1 MPDKLEKNYFGMNM
15 IWWFGVVEDRNDPI
29 KLGRVRVRC
38 NTWHTEDKILL
49 PTESLPWAQ
58 CIQPVTSAA
67 ISGIGRSPTGL
78 VEGSWVFGFFM
89 DGKDAQKPMV
99 MGSLAGLSTEEPDKE
114 IGFNDPNEIFPLN
127 EDSEPHPSQH
137 DVKEKF
143 HALNEP
149 DVDRLAR
156 NDKREDPDTE
166 LISPILAKKAAG
178 LSLGN
183 IVPKIISG
191 DDFDT
196 LTWDEQASK
205 YNAKYANNHVT
216 RTESGHVFEVDDT
229 PSNERIHE
237 YHKSG
242 TFKEI
247 AASGNTVTRIVG
259 DNYTVVAGN
268 DFIKIKGSTNVT
280 IDGNCNMYVAGNY
293 NLLVDGNK
301 NEVIKGNKTE
311 KIHGRYDSDVQGEY
325 DLEANIIH
333 LNKTEKYA
341 SGGDGGLGDST

>member
-1 MPDKLEKNYFGMNM
+1 MPDKLEKDYFGMNL

-38 NTWHTEDKILL
+38 NTWHTEDKKLL

-58 CIQPVTSAA
+58 CIQPITSAA

-89 DGKDAQKPMV
+89 DGKEAQKPMV
-99 MGSLAGLSTEEPDKE
+99 IGSLAGIPTEEPNEE

-137 DVKEKF
+137 DVEEKF

-156 NDKREDPDTE
+156 NDKREDSGTE
-166 LISPILAKKAAG
+166 LISPLLAKKAEG
-178 LSLGN
+178 LTTNSVIPHNQG
-183 IVPKIISG
+183 
-191 DDFDT
+191 
-196 LTWDEQASK
+196 TWNEEGSK

-216 RTESGHVFEVDDT
+216 RTEGGHVFEVDDT
-229 PSNERIHE
+229 PKNERIHE

-247 AASGNTVTRIVG
+247 SASGNTVTRIVG
-259 DNYTVVAGN
+259 DNYTIVAGT
-268 DFIKIKGSTNVT
+268 DYVRIKGKTNIH
-280 IDGNCNMYVAGNY
+280 IDKDCNMYIGGDWNVNVVGNI
-293 NLLVDGNK
+293 DIRGK
-301 NEVIKGNKTE
+301 RI
-311 KIHGRYDSDVQGEY
+311 D
-325 DLEANIIH
+325 
-333 LNKTEKYA
+333 LNKSAPTT
-341 SGGDGGLGDST
+341 GDTSAITT

>member
-1 MPDKLEKNYFGMNM
+1 MADKLENNFFGMNL
-15 IWWFGVVEDRNDPI
+15 IWFFGVVEDRNDPI

-38 NTWHTEDKILL
+38 LGWHTEDKILL

-67 ISGIGRSPTGL
+67 ISGVGRSPTGL

-99 MGSLAGLSTEEPDKE
+99 MGSLAGLPTEPPEDPDKE
-114 IGFNDPNEIFPLN
+114 IGFSDPNEIFPLN
-127 EDSEPHPSQH
+127 EDSDPHPSQH
-137 DVKEKF
+137 NVKEKF

-156 NDKREDPDTE
+156 NDKREDPETE
-166 LISPILAKKAAG
+166 LISPILAKKAADITTNSVIPHSQG
-178 LSLGN
+178 
-183 IVPKIISG
+183 
-191 DDFDT
+191 
-196 LTWDEQASK
+196 TWNEEGSK

-229 PSNERIHE
+229 PDNERIHE

-247 AASGNTVTRIVG
+247 SASGNTVTRIVG
-259 DNYTVVAGN
+259 DNYTIIAGT
-268 DFIKIKGSTNVT
+268 DYVRIKGKANIH
-280 IDGNCNMYVAGNY
+280 IDNDCNMYIGGDWNVNVVGNI
-293 NLLVDGNK
+293 DIRGK
-301 NEVIKGNKTE
+301 RI
-311 KIHGRYDSDVQGEY
+311 D
-325 DLEANIIH
+325 
-333 LNKTEKYA
+333 LNKQT
-341 SGGDGGLGDST
+341 SSTGDTSSITT

>member
-89 DGKDAQKPMV
+89 DGQEAQKPMV
-99 MGSLAGLSTEEPDKE
+99 MGSLAGLPTEPPEDPDKE
-114 IGFNDPNEIFPLN
+114 IGFSDPNEIFPLHEKN
-127 EDSEPHPSQH
+127 SKDEDGAPHPSQH

-156 NDKREDPDTE
+156 NDKREDPETE
-166 LISPILAKKAAG
+166 LISPILAKKAADITTNSVIPHSQG
-178 LSLGN
+178 
-183 IVPKIISG
+183 
-191 DDFDT
+191 
-196 LTWDEQASK
+196 TWDEEGSK

-229 PSNERIHE
+229 PDNERIHE
-237 YHKSG
+237 YHKAG

-247 AASGNTVTRIVG
+247 SADGTTVTRIVK
-259 DNYTVVAGN
+259 DNYTIIAGT
-268 DFIKIKGSTNVT
+268 DYVRIKGKANIH
-280 IDGNCNMYVAGNY
+280 IDNDCNMYIGGDWNVNVVGNI
-293 NLLVDGNK
+293 DIRGK
-301 NEVIKGNKTE
+301 RI
-311 KIHGRYDSDVQGEY
+311 D
-325 DLEANIIH
+325 
-333 LNKTEKYA
+333 LNKQT
-341 SGGDGGLGDST
+341 SSTGDTSSITT